1 MTASLTKKILH
12 VPVVQQVS
20 KNLLR
25 DNKQGHSQPK
35 VQLIWAYNLFLL
47 IDFYDTALPNAET
60 KMELSLGTGLQQ
72 VEKLAIHLNMLLLIM
87 LAITL

>member
-1 MTASLTKKILH
+1 MKASLTKKILH
-12 VPVVQQVS
+12 TPVVQQIS

-25 DNKQGHSQPK
+25 DNKQGHSQPI

-47 IDFYDTALPNAET
+47 IDFYKTALTNSET

-72 VEKLAIHLNMLLLIM
+72 VEKLAIHLNKLLLIM